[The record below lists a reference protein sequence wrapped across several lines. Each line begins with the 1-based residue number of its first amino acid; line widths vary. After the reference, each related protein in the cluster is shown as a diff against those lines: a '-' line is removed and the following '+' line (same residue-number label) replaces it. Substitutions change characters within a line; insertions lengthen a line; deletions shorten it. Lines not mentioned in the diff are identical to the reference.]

1 MWLALILA
9 VLTAVLWPAARGL
22 RLSRF
27 LVEGISMA
35 PTLLPGDR
43 VLVLGLPRR
52 WWRPQSG
59 QLVLARPAALGGLE
73 VVKRVHASGASSDSP
88 GYELRGDNPDA
99 STDSRHYG
107 PVSHREIV
115 GLVWLRYWPQERR
128 GRVR

>member
-1 MWLALILA
+1 
-9 VLTAVLWPAARGL
+9 
-22 RLSRF
+22 
-27 LVEGISMA
+27 MA

-107 PVSHREIV
+107 PVSRDEIV
-115 GLVWLRYWPQERR
+115 GLVWLRYWPEQRR